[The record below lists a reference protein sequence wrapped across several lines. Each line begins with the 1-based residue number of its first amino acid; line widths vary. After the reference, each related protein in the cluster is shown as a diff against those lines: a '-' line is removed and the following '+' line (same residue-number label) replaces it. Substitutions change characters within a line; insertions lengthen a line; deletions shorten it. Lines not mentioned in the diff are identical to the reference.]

1 MKKKKGKIE
10 TYSYLV
16 DIKEDINFEFVYFT
30 DISKLYRRLSQETTK
45 LKEERGLQFLLLLQ
59 SPFITKL
66 LGTIRLL
73 NQMPIVKL
81 SLNEVLLPQLNWQP
95 TLLKKLVNHVLSSG
109 SWISHLIK
117 LSQYSNIPI
126 CNLRLDS
133 MDYVIDVLYARKLKK
148 ENIVLWW
155 NEKAPLPD
163 HGGIQN
169 DFDLNTSWIMNDSEF
184 PKINNSGVYDNV
196 VLDVGVDNLTVNTIL
211 TSALINDA
219 EGSDLVNN
227 NMGIDDK
234 DAVINSPSEFVHDAF
249 SNDALN
255 VLRGMLKEWWDEAL
269 KENSTAD
276 LLVNSLA
283 SWVQNPNAK
292 LFDGLLRYHVHNL
305 TKKALLQLVNEFSA
319 LGSTIVYADRN
330 QILIKTNK
338 YSPENCYAY
347 SQYMM
352 KAVRTNPMF
361 SYLDLNIKR
370 YWDLLI
376 WMDKFNFSGL
386 ACIEIEE
393 KENQDYTAVSQWQL
407 KKFLS
412 PIYQPEFEDWMM
424 IILDSMLKTKQSY
437 LKLNSGTQRP
447 TQIVNV
453 KKQDKEDSVENS
465 LNGFSHLF
473 SKPLMK
479 RVKKL
484 FKNQQEFILDPQYE
498 ADYVIPVLP
507 GSHLNVKNPL
517 LELVKSLC
525 HVMLLS
531 KSTILEIRTL
541 RKELLKIFELREF
554 AKVAEFKDPSLS
566 LVVPDFLCEYCFFI
580 SDIDFCK
587 AAPESIFSCVR
598 CHKAFNQVLLQEHL
612 IQKLR
617 SDIESYLIQDLRCS
631 RCHKVKRDYMSAHCP
646 CAGAWEGTLPRES
659 IVQKL
664 NVFKQVAK
672 YYGFDILLSCIA
684 DLTI

>member
-1 MKKKKGKIE
+1 MGKIKDIEDLFEPTVEEDNAKIKIARTTKKKAVSKRKRNQLTNEEDPLVLPSEIPSMDEDYVGWLNYQKIKWKIQARDRKRRDQLFGNTNSSRERSALGSMIRKQAESYANSTWEVLQYKDSGEPGVLEVFVTINGKVQNITFHIPKTIYMKFKSQTMPLQKIKNCLIEKSSASLPNNPKTSNPAGGQLFKITLPESVFLEEKENCTSIFNDENVLGVFEGTITPHQRAIMDLGASVTFRSKAMGALGKGIQQGFEMKDLSMAENERYLSGFSMDIGYLLHFPTSIGYEFFSLFKSWGDTITILVLKPSNQAQEINASSLGQIYKQMFEKKKGKIE

-133 MDYVIDVLYARKLKK
+133 MDYIIDVLYARKLKK

-305 TKKALLQLVNEFSA
+305 TKK
-319 LGSTIVYADRN
+319 
-330 QILIKTNK
+330 
-338 YSPENCYAY
+338 
-347 SQYMM
+347 
-352 KAVRTNPMF
+352 
-361 SYLDLNIKR
+361 
-370 YWDLLI
+370 
-376 WMDKFNFSGL
+376 
-386 ACIEIEE
+386 
-393 KENQDYTAVSQWQL
+393 
-407 KKFLS
+407 
-412 PIYQPEFEDWMM
+412 
-424 IILDSMLKTKQSY
+424 
-437 LKLNSGTQRP
+437 
-447 TQIVNV
+447 
-453 KKQDKEDSVENS
+453 S
-465 LNGFSHLF
+465 LTSI
-473 SKPLMK
+473 SK
-479 RVKKL
+479 
-484 FKNQQEFILDPQYE
+484 
-498 ADYVIPVLP
+498 
-507 GSHLNVKNPL
+507 
-517 LELVKSLC
+517 
-525 HVMLLS
+525 
-531 KSTILEIRTL
+531 
-541 RKELLKIFELREF
+541 
-554 AKVAEFKDPSLS
+554 
-566 LVVPDFLCEYCFFI
+566 
-580 SDIDFCK
+580 
-587 AAPESIFSCVR
+587 
-598 CHKAFNQVLLQEHL
+598 
-612 IQKLR
+612 
-617 SDIESYLIQDLRCS
+617 
-631 RCHKVKRDYMSAHCP
+631 
-646 CAGAWEGTLPRES
+646 
-659 IVQKL
+659 
-664 NVFKQVAK
+664 
-672 YYGFDILLSCIA
+672 
-684 DLTI
+684 

>member
-1 MKKKKGKIE
+1 M
-10 TYSYLV
+10 
-16 DIKEDINFEFVYFT
+16 
-30 DISKLYRRLSQETTK
+30 
-45 LKEERGLQFLLLLQ
+45 
-59 SPFITKL
+59 
-66 LGTIRLL
+66 
-73 NQMPIVKL
+73 
-81 SLNEVLLPQLNWQP
+81 
-95 TLLKKLVNHVLSSG
+95 
-109 SWISHLIK
+109 
-117 LSQYSNIPI
+117 
-126 CNLRLDS
+126 
-133 MDYVIDVLYARKLKK
+133 
-148 ENIVLWW
+148 
-155 NEKAPLPD
+155 PD
-163 HGGIQN
+163 HGGAQN
-169 DFDLNTSWIMNDSEF
+169 DFDLNTSWIMNDLEF
-184 PKINNSGVYDNV
+184 PEINNPDIYDNV
-196 VLDVGVDNLTVNTIL
+196 VLDVSVDNLTVNTIL
-211 TSALINDA
+211 ASALINDA
-219 EGSDLVNN
+219 EGSDLVNSG
-227 NMGIDDK
+227 MGMDDK
-234 DAVINSPSEFVHDAF
+234 NANSNSTSDFVQDAF

-269 KENSTAD
+269 KDNATAD

-305 TKKALLQLVNEFSA
+305 TKKSLLQLVNEFST

-386 ACIEIEE
+386 ACGKIEE
-393 KENQDYTAVSQWQL
+393 KEKQDYNAFSEWQL

-424 IILDSMLKTKQSY
+424 IILDSMLKTKQNY
-437 LKLNSGTQRP
+437 LQSNSGTQRP
-447 TQIVNV
+447 TQILNT
-453 KKQDKEDSVENS
+453 KKEDKEDGIDNS
-465 LNGFSHLF
+465 LNGFSHIF

-479 RVKKL
+479 RIKKL
-484 FKNQQEFILDPQYE
+484 LRNQQEFILDPQYE
-498 ADYVIPVLP
+498 EDYAIPILP
-507 GSHLNVKNPL
+507 GSHLNMKNPL

-531 KSTILEIRTL
+531 QSTTLEIRTL
-541 RKELLKIFELREF
+541 RKELLKIFEIREF
-554 AKVAEFKDPSLS
+554 AKVAEFKNPSTS
-566 LVVPDFLCEYCFFI
+566 LVVPDFLCEHCFFI

-587 AAPESIFSCVR
+587 TDPSSIFSCAR
-598 CHKAFNQVLLQEHL
+598 CHRDFNRVLLQEHL

-646 CAGAWEGTLPRES
+646 CAGSWEGTVPRDS
-659 IVQKL
+659 IVHKL
-664 NVFKQVAK
+664 HIFKQVAK
-672 YYGFDILLSCIA
+672 FYDFDLLFNSIS
-684 DLTI
+684 DLSI

>member
-1 MKKKKGKIE
+1 M
-10 TYSYLV
+10 V

-109 SWISHLIK
+109 PWISHLIK

-269 KENSTAD
+269 KENATAD

-305 TKKALLQLVNEFSA
+305 TKKP
-319 LGSTIVYADRN
+319 Y
-330 QILIKTNK
+330 
-338 YSPENCYAY
+338 
-347 SQYMM
+347 
-352 KAVRTNPMF
+352 
-361 SYLDLNIKR
+361 
-370 YWDLLI
+370 
-376 WMDKFNFSGL
+376 FN
-386 ACIEIEE
+386 
-393 KENQDYTAVSQWQL
+393 
-407 KKFLS
+407 
-412 PIYQPEFEDWMM
+412 
-424 IILDSMLKTKQSY
+424 
-437 LKLNSGTQRP
+437 
-447 TQIVNV
+447 
-453 KKQDKEDSVENS
+453 
-465 LNGFSHLF
+465 
-473 SKPLMK
+473 
-479 RVKKL
+479 
-484 FKNQQEFILDPQYE
+484 
-498 ADYVIPVLP
+498 
-507 GSHLNVKNPL
+507 
-517 LELVKSLC
+517 
-525 HVMLLS
+525 
-531 KSTILEIRTL
+531 
-541 RKELLKIFELREF
+541 
-554 AKVAEFKDPSLS
+554 
-566 LVVPDFLCEYCFFI
+566 
-580 SDIDFCK
+580 
-587 AAPESIFSCVR
+587 
-598 CHKAFNQVLLQEHL
+598 
-612 IQKLR
+612 
-617 SDIESYLIQDLRCS
+617 
-631 RCHKVKRDYMSAHCP
+631 
-646 CAGAWEGTLPRES
+646 
-659 IVQKL
+659 
-664 NVFKQVAK
+664 
-672 YYGFDILLSCIA
+672 
-684 DLTI
+684 